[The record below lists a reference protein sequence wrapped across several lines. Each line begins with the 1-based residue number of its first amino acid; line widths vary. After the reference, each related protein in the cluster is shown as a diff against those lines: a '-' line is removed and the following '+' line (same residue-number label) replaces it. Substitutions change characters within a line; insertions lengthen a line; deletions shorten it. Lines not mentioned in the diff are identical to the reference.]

1 MIEGRIVSA
10 VAGGALEM
18 AVRLAARPL
27 FGVIINEHWL
37 SADETRAHVTWLA
50 RRFDLIHHDEL
61 RARLSRRAAR
71 PFCLLTFDDGK
82 RSNAI
87 ETAPELARMGV
98 PAAFYVTTSFIG
110 GTQPLWFDRLAALV
124 RALGRVPAALD
135 ARTLKRLPLAAIDE
149 RIDRACRTHGVA
161 VDGGD
166 ARIAAMSWDDVRAL
180 AGRGFTVG
188 AHGIRHTVLT
198 SERSADARG
207 EIAGSLLRV
216 GCELGAPCKSFA
228 FPNGNYTEALARYA
242 LACGAETV
250 MTTEPTWVGP
260 GARLWCLP
268 RVQLFPG
275 STRARIELKLA
286 VAATGRILANPDGT
300 GRRYIVAR
308 RGGAATESPT

>member
-1 MIEGRIVSA
+1 
-10 VAGGALEM
+10 M

-300 GRRYIVAR
+300 GRRYMVAR
-308 RGGAATESPT
+308 SARAGRVTASPT